1 MKRIWFAVVFL
12 AFAAA
17 LCVFEQTSLQS
28 ACREAAA
35 AADSIEQLAQ
45 AGDFG
50 AAEQVCASAQAAWD
64 KHYARL
70 SMLINHQVLDDEKTN
85 FRILRDTLQNG
96 DGEEAAEAVRET
108 RAGAQ
113 LVLESVRVSPANVF

>member
-28 ACREAAA
+28 KAN
-35 AADSIEQLAQ
+35 STP
-45 AGDFG
+45 
-50 AAEQVCASAQAAWD
+50 
-64 KHYARL
+64 L